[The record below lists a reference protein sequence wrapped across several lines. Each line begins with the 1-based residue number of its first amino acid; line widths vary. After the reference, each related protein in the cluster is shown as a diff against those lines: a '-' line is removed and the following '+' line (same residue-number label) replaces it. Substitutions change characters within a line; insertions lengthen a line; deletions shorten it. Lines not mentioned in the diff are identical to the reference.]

1 MSASSGA
8 LPRLIRNIGLQR
20 ASEMALL
27 GRNMSPEQALA
38 WGLINKVVDDGK
50 VVEEALNW
58 AGEIVDN
65 SPDSI
70 IATRAGLLG
79 GWESG
84 SVEDAVRVYQERD
97 MPALDNGENI
107 KEGLKAFVE
116 KRKPVWKGS
125 KL

>member
-1 MSASSGA
+1 MT
-8 LPRLIRNIGLQR
+8 
-20 ASEMALL
+20 
-27 GRNMSPEQALA
+27 PEQALS
-38 WGLINKVVDDGK
+38 WGLINKVVDDGR

-58 AGEIVDN
+58 AEEIVDN